1 MSDIAQILQVRDVD
15 LRVVVVLTTA
25 ILVSEIG
32 SAYEIVG
39 LLIVGIVWAFI
50 TTPDSAPIINACV
63 NNFEYKIKPVVKSR
77 IWIMYVRPI
86 IYLLFIM
93 GVTYF
98 AVV

>member
-15 LRVVVVLTTA
+15 LRVVVVLTSA

-39 LLIVGIVWAFI
+39 LLIFGIIWAFI
-50 TTPDSAPIINACV
+50 TTPDSAPVINACV
-63 NNFEYKIKPVVKSR
+63 NNFESKIKPVAESKLWV
-77 IWIMYVRPI
+77 MYVRPT
-86 IYLLFIM
+86 IYLLFVI

-98 AVV
+98 AVL